1 MRYCF
6 RCGAECG
13 DATSC
18 PRCGGTHLVGPEEL
32 AKHARAPSAEQDQR
46 KFVRVGTAEDP
57 LTSEHLTGVI
67 QAAHIPVL
75 SRSHGSVMDPITSPA
90 GPWWEIMVP
99 EELAGKA
106 SELIERERSRMAA
119 AAEDAARAAEEE
131 EAESEI
137 PPKESQQG

>member
-1 MRYCF
+1 MRYCS

-18 PRCGGTHLVGPEEL
+18 TRCGGTDLLRPEEL
-32 AKHARAPSAEQDQR
+32 ARDARPPSAEQDQR

-67 QAAHIPVL
+67 RAAHIPVL
-75 SRSHGSVMDPITSPA
+75 SRSHLSVMDPITSPG

-137 PPKESQQG
+137 PPKAS